1 MVYFL
6 NPTPL
11 LTSRSSANIR
21 APPPLFPQQLKA
33 ICIKYMQE
41 YVAAFQERRSKATP
55 EVVAQFMA
63 LRPLT
68 WRGNPKA
75 PYTHDLSSA
84 TAGLSVQDGAGG
96 AGAGET
102 GADGKLTKNAQKK
115 LEKER
120 QIAAK
125 KAAKAAAKSGDGEA
139 PAE

>member
-1 MVYFL
+1 
-6 NPTPL
+6 
-11 LTSRSSANIR
+11 
-21 APPPLFPQQLKA
+21 
-33 ICIKYMQE
+33 MQE
-41 YVAAFQERRSKATP
+41 YVGAFQERRAKATP

-84 TAGLSVQDGAGG
+84 TASLSVQDG

-125 KAAKAAAKSGDGEA
+125 KAAKAAAKSGGDEA
-139 PAE
+139 VSAE